1 MCKPKNL
8 SVVLGAIGA
17 VTAGLATAAIL
28 VYKKKAGCCK
38 GTECQN
44 KLEDNKKKV
53 LNSWESVKEEVT
65 ATFDT
70 YSPELKNKFNS
81 AIDTMADK
89 SVEWAE
95 VLSKFLKEMRSKV
108 K

>member
-1 MCKPKNL
+1 MCKSKNL
-8 SVVLGAIGA
+8 SVILWAIGA
-17 VTAGLATAAIL
+17 VTAGVATAAIL
-28 VYKKKAGCCK
+28 VSKKKAGCCK
-38 GTECQN
+38 DTECKS

-53 LNSWESVKEEVT
+53 LNSWESVKSEVT

-70 YSPELKNKFNS
+70 YSPELKNKFNA

-95 VLSKFLKEMRSKV
+95 VLSKFLKEIRSKV